1 MGMIMVVAAIRR
13 GDRWGWRARGKRMW
27 WCGDGGEAGGKDK
40 GKG

>member
-13 GDRWGWRARGKRMW
+13 GDRWGWRARGKW